1 MNSKNIVQTALNLS
15 PAERIFIIEA
25 ISKSLSE
32 PNSDIE
38 KYWEDEVEKR
48 LKLFNDGKIKTIAY
62 NGIKKK

>member
-48 LKLFNDGKIKTIAY
+48 LKQFNDGKIKTIAY